1 MVAGLKEGGLYRFR
15 VRAVNAAGVGEPGFV
30 AELIEVKDRT
40 SEFAE
45 HLLDGLRKTQPN
57 KHLTSP
63 VPPEMD
69 LDASVK
75 EKIVVHAGATIRII
89 AYVSGKP
96 APQISWCR
104 DDGEVPKEAKVETT
118 GISNSLVIK
127 NCKRQHQGIY
137 TLSAKNEGG
146 ERKKAVIVEVLG
158 EFTLTTAGSSSES

>member
-1 MVAGLKEGGLYRFR
+1 
-15 VRAVNAAGVGEPGFV
+15 
-30 AELIEVKDRT
+30 
-40 SEFAE
+40 
-45 HLLDGLRKTQPN
+45 
-57 KHLTSP
+57 
-63 VPPEMD
+63 MD

-146 ERKKAVIVEVLG
+146 ERRKAVIVEVLG
-158 EFTLTTAGSSSES
+158 EFTLTTRVSSNESESDRRMLMNVRY

>member
-1 MVAGLKEGGLYRFR
+1 MTFHKSINQTNKQRKKTKLNVC
-15 VRAVNAAGVGEPGFV
+15 
-30 AELIEVKDRT
+30 
-40 SEFAE
+40 
-45 HLLDGLRKTQPN
+45 LLV
-57 KHLTSP
+57 

-96 APQISWCR
+96 APKITWCR
-104 DDGEVPKEAKVETT
+104 DDGELPKEAVVEET
-118 GISNSLVIK
+118 GISNSMIIK

-158 EFTLTTAGSSSES
+158 E